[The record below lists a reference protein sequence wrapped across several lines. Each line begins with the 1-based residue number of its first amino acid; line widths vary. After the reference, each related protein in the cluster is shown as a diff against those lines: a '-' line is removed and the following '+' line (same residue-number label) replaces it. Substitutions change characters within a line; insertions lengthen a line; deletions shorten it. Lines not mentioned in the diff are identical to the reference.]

1 MDVFYNLNKQTD
13 MSLCLG
19 FFDGVHQGHQ
29 VVIKNAVNYAKK
41 NGLKSAL
48 ITFVEHPLCL
58 LHGFEISYISTL
70 EEKLRLIK
78 NLGVDVVYLLEF
90 NRELAQ
96 KTAYDY
102 LKDVL
107 INNLHPK
114 AITTGFNHYFGINK
128 QGDTKFL
135 YDHQSEF
142 GYKFFEIPPITYN
155 DIIVSSSTIKEFL
168 SKKDILT
175 ANKLLGH
182 RLAFE
187 AVVQTGQKIGR
198 TINFPTINLE
208 YPINMVSL
216 PYGVYSCVVYVN
228 GKEYKAIAN
237 WGMKP
242 TVENESEQ
250 PIFEAYL
257 LNFSKNIY
265 GEPVRV
271 EIKDFIRDE
280 IKFLSVKE
288 LQKQIEQ
295 DIKSV

>member
-114 AITTGFNHYFGINK
+114 AITTGFNHYFGTNK

-155 DIIVSSSTIKEFL
+155 DIIVSSST
-168 SKKDILT
+168 
-175 ANKLLGH
+175 
-182 RLAFE
+182 
-187 AVVQTGQKIGR
+187 
-198 TINFPTINLE
+198 
-208 YPINMVSL
+208 
-216 PYGVYSCVVYVN
+216 
-228 GKEYKAIAN
+228 
-237 WGMKP
+237 
-242 TVENESEQ
+242 
-250 PIFEAYL
+250 
-257 LNFSKNIY
+257 
-265 GEPVRV
+265 
-271 EIKDFIRDE
+271 
-280 IKFLSVKE
+280 VK
-288 LQKQIEQ
+288 
-295 DIKSV
+295 